1 MNTYANIRA
10 YKDIIDQFRDFAK
23 HQGLMQ
29 SQALKF
35 LLDHYHESEDQQP
48 EVISNDH
55 PIVQRIEE
63 TISIIRNIEKNQTKP
78 ILALL
83 QLLFEEQPQNRP
95 PSKHQD
101 SNELSE
107 LENHCKLLHHQI
119 QDLVRKIEPVSPP
132 FSKSYFRI
140 QLSDTEYE
148 KLLNT
153 FN

>member
-23 HQGLMQ
+23 QQGLMQ
-29 SQALKF
+29 SQALKL

-48 EVISNDH
+48 KVFSNDH
-55 PIVQRIEE
+55 PIVQRIEQ

-83 QLLFEEQPQNRP
+83 QMLFEEQPQNRP
-95 PSKHQD
+95 SSKVQA

-107 LENHCKLLHHQI
+107 LENHCNLLLHQI

-132 FSKSYFRI
+132 FSKNYFRI
-140 QLSDTEYE
+140 QLSNTEYKE
-148 KLLNT
+148 LLNT